1 MAEGEK
7 TFGVLCKCGHF
18 RNEHMWN
25 KIEPKKPTKLD
36 KLLNSLDS
44 ENVPSGN
51 EFWSIC
57 NKCSCK
63 KYHPRK
69 NILQFWK

>member
-25 KIEPKKPTKLD
+25 KIEPKQPTKWQRRLMYPEEMPEG
-36 KLLNSLDS
+36 K
-44 ENVPSGN
+44 
-51 EFWSIC
+51 EFLSKC
-57 NKCSCK
+57 KKCSCK